1 MNKTF
6 KPSFAKA
13 QSILKKFRYK
23 PRKDWSEEDRIIFK
37 LSNFAVLSRKRL
49 NSVLI
54 ALNKLS
60 KLSDKSHYKYNELD
74 VKLLKELI
82 LQNLDICFEKFKQ
95 KISVIKES
103 DLEKIENHIAKIKD
117 ENLRLENENKRLN
130 FIIESFIREKD
141 IVEIEKVN
149 EILKKKISNKS
160 RQLKKKSRKEIA
172 RERLDFNEDN
182 MRDFIKKWN
191 QGYTTLEITDSLKK
205 LTVDMDGT
213 RKKRF
218 KL

>member
-103 DLEKIENHIAKIKD
+103 DLEKIENHLAKIKD
-117 ENLRLENENKRLN
+117 ENLR
-130 FIIESFIREKD
+130 
-141 IVEIEKVN
+141 
-149 EILKKKISNKS
+149 
-160 RQLKKKSRKEIA
+160 
-172 RERLDFNEDN
+172 
-182 MRDFIKKWN
+182 
-191 QGYTTLEITDSLKK
+191 
-205 LTVDMDGT
+205 
-213 RKKRF
+213 
-218 KL
+218 

>member
-1 MNKTF
+1 M
-6 KPSFAKA
+6 
-13 QSILKKFRYK
+13 
-23 PRKDWSEEDRIIFK
+23 EEDRIIFK

-182 MRDFIKKWN
+182 MRDFIKKWKI
-191 QGYTTLEITDSLKK
+191 QT
-205 LTVDMDGT
+205 
-213 RKKRF
+213 F
-218 KL
+218 

>member
-1 MNKTF
+1 MSTTF
-6 KPSFAKA
+6 KVSFAKA

-23 PRKDWSEEDRIIFK
+23 PRNDWTEEDRILFK

-49 NSVLI
+49 NSILI

-60 KLSDKSHYKYNELD
+60 KLSDKSHYKYSELD
-74 VKLLKELI
+74 IKLIKELI
-82 LQNLDICFEKFKQ
+82 LESLGVCFEKFKQ

-103 DLEKIENHIAKIKD
+103 DLEKIENHLAKIKD

-141 IVEIEKVN
+141 MVEIEKVN
-149 EILKKKISNKS
+149 EILKKKISSKN
-160 RQLKKKSRKEIA
+160 RQFKGKSRKRITTDK
-172 RERLDFNEDN
+172 LDFNEDN
-182 MRDFIKKWN
+182 VRDFISKWN
-191 QGYTTLEITDSLKK
+191 QGYTTFEITEGLKK
-205 LTVDMDGT
+205 LRVDIGEI
-213 RKKRF
+213 KKRRF

>member
-141 IVEIEKVN
+141 IVEIERVN

-205 LTVDMDGT
+205 LPVDMDGT
-213 RKKRF
+213 RKKMF

>member
-205 LTVDMDGT
+205 LPVDMDGT

>member
-1 MNKTF
+1 MKKTF

-23 PRKDWSEEDRIIFK
+23 PRKDWSEEDRITFK

>member
-6 KPSFAKA
+6 KVSFAKA

-160 RQLKKKSRKEIA
+160 RQLKKKSRKDIA
-172 RERLDFNEDN
+172 RERLDFNEEN

-205 LTVDMDGT
+205 LPVDMDGT